1 MPLYPTLDSSIPYYS
16 RVPFSFVRQ
25 GDNPFTGRIINCF
38 GPLKSS
44 VDALVSHSRFKYTVL
59 YGRVPFSL
67 VRRGDSPGGQTIPVP
82 LSIRVYYLEQPRSSV
97 SGSDTALY

>member
-1 MPLYPTLDSSIPYYS
+1 MLSYPTLDSSVPYYS
-16 RVPFSFVRQ
+16 RVPFSFIRQ

-44 VDALVSHSRFKYTVL
+44 VDALVSYSRFECTVL

-67 VRRGDSPGGQTIPVP
+67 VRRGDSPGG
-82 LSIRVYYLEQPRSSV
+82 
-97 SGSDTALY
+97 